1 MVTTTTNTAS
11 NFEKLYKDLRKAGW
25 TVDQIKEILAD
36 TEKNYYYET
45 YGHIETAR
53 EDFLAAGEDYLNEL
67 FGDESVDF
75 SDLIDT
81 LRKELCKI
89 EKTFATAQR
98 IELNKDKIE
107 KSDDEIV
114 RDFLRTIGL
123 DK

>member
-1 MVTTTTNTAS
+1 MVTTTSTTS
-11 NFEKLYKDLRKAGW
+11 NFEKIYKDLRKAGW
-25 TVDQIKEILAD
+25 TVEDIKGLLGDIED
-36 TEKNYYYET
+36 SYYNET
-45 YGHIETAR
+45 YGHIEDAR

-75 SDLIDT
+75 TELIDT

-98 IELNKDKIE
+98 IELDKDKIE
-107 KSDDEIV
+107 KSDNEIV
-114 RDFLRTIGL
+114 RDFFRTIGL